1 MQLCIKLKQQIMR
14 TLKNLKLV
22 LGSALLMIVTAQISI
37 AQTYNLNN
45 SASTLKVEG
54 TSNVHDWELD
64 AKEQQGKL
72 VAEIADG
79 QLVKLTQ
86 LEFTVKAESL
96 KSGKSG
102 MDKNTY
108 KALNTDKHKQIT
120 YKLNK
125 VNNLDCVSAGSCKV
139 TTSGTLTI
147 AGNSKPIDITFDAK
161 VTGDKITFTG
171 SKAIKMSEYKV
182 DPPTAMFGTITT
194 GDQVTIKFTST
205 FNK

>member
-1 MQLCIKLKQQIMR
+1 MK

-22 LGSALLMIVTAQISI
+22 FGSIMLMIVTQISI
-37 AQTYNLNN
+37 AQTFNLNN
-45 SASTLKVEG
+45 SASNLKVEG

-72 VAEIADG
+72 VVEIADG
-79 QLVKLTQ
+79 QLVKISQ

-120 YKLNK
+120 YKMTK
-125 VNNLDCVSAGSCKV
+125 VNNIDCVTTGNCKV

-147 AGNSKPIDITFDAK
+147 AGNSRPIDITFDAK

-171 SKAIKMSEYKV
+171 NKAIKMSEYKV

>member
-1 MQLCIKLKQQIMR
+1 MR

-22 LGSALLMIVTAQISI
+22 FGSILLMIVTAQISI
-37 AQTYNLNN
+37 AQTYTLNN
-45 SASTLKVEG
+45 TASSLKIDG
-54 TSNVHDWELD
+54 TSNIHDWQID
-64 AKEQQGKL
+64 AKEQQGKMVVEL
-72 VAEIADG
+72 DNG
-79 QLVKLTQ
+79 QLVKISQ
-86 LEFTVKAESL
+86 LDFTVKAESL

-125 VNNLDCVSAGSCKV
+125 VNNLDCVTTGNCKV
-139 TTSGTLTI
+139 TTTGTLTI
-147 AGNSKPIDITFDAK
+147 AGNSRPIDITFDAK
-161 VTGDKITFTG
+161 VTDDKITFTG
-171 SKAIKMSEYKV
+171 NKAIKMSEFKI

>member
-1 MQLCIKLKQQIMR
+1 MR

-22 LGSALLMIVTAQISI
+22 FGSILLMIVTAQISI
-37 AQTYNLNN
+37 AQTYNLN
-45 SASTLKVEG
+45 STASKLKVEG

-72 VAEIADG
+72 VAELADG
-79 QLVKLTQ
+79 QLVKISQ

-120 YKLNK
+120 YKMNK
-125 VNNLDCVSAGSCKV
+125 VNNIDCVTTGSCKV
-139 TTSGTLTI
+139 TTTGTLTI

-161 VTGDKITFTG
+161 VDGNKITFTG
-171 SKAIKMSEYKV
+171 SKALKMSEYKV

>member
-1 MQLCIKLKQQIMR
+1 MR

-22 LGSALLMIVTAQISI
+22 FGSALLMIVTAQISI

-45 SASTLKVEG
+45 TASTLKVEG

-72 VAEIADG
+72 VAELADG

-86 LEFTVKAESL
+86 LDFTVKAESL
-96 KSGKSG
+96 KSGKNG
-102 MDKNTY
+102 MDKNTF

-120 YKLNK
+120 YKMNK
-125 VNNLDCVSAGSCKV
+125 VNNIDCVTTGNCKV

-147 AGNSKPIDITFDAK
+147 AGTAKPIDITFDAK
-161 VTGDKITFTG
+161 VAADKITFTG
-171 SKAIKMSEYKV
+171 SKALKMSDFKV

>member
-1 MQLCIKLKQQIMR
+1 MK

-22 LGSALLMIVTAQISI
+22 FGSLLLMIVTAQISI

-45 SASTLKVEG
+45 SASTLKIEG
-54 TSNVHDWELD
+54 TSNIHDWEID

-72 VAEIADG
+72 VAELAEG

-86 LEFTVKAESL
+86 LDFTVKAESL
-96 KSGKSG
+96 KSGKGG

-120 YKLNK
+120 YKMNK
-125 VNNLDCVSAGSCKV
+125 VNNIDCVTTGSCKV
-139 TTSGTLTI
+139 TTNGTLTI
-147 AGNSKPIDITFDAK
+147 AGNSRPIDITFDAK
-161 VTGDKITFTG
+161 VAGDKITFTG
-171 SKAIKMSEYKV
+171 SKALKMSEYKI

>member
-1 MQLCIKLKQQIMR
+1 MR

-22 LGSALLMIVTAQISI
+22 CGSILLMIVTAQISI
-37 AQTYNLNN
+37 AQTYSLNN
-45 SASTLKVEG
+45 TASKLKVEG

-72 VAEIADG
+72 VAELAEG
-79 QLVKLTQ
+79 KLVKILQ
-86 LEFTVKAESL
+86 LDFTVKAESL

-125 VNNLDCVSAGSCKV
+125 VNNIDCVTTGNCKV

-147 AGNSKPIDITFDAK
+147 AGNSKPIEITFDAK

-171 SKAIKMSEYKV
+171 NRAIKMSEYKV

-194 GDQVTIKFTST
+194 GDQITIKFTST